1 MKYILS
7 LLLFFLLLGPVVA
20 QSEQDQVI
28 FKAMQDE
35 LQRNK
40 ENLALPGMDKPF
52 YLSYSLGRYR
62 QFEVSG
68 VLGAITSSME
78 LPWMGIGSSQLLL
91 GNYDN
96 TSDSR
101 YIGQFLK
108 IGMPAEADYDMIRQN
123 YWLVTDAA
131 YKWALQESAAKEAA
145 LKANPQTPEEAA
157 LPDLVKAEPITKIVE
172 SKPYDINMKEWENA
186 IRELSAIFKGY
197 KDIYNSSVGI
207 SGLDMEVY
215 KQTSEGV
222 TMKQPV
228 SYVNF
233 YAQGFVNT
241 ADGVKIGD
249 VYSVLVAR
257 PQDMPS
263 LEELKKN
270 VKAFAENLIKLK
282 DAPEVEEFYS
292 GPVLFEDGAS
302 SAIFTNNLLNQG
314 GLFAYRKPEGGRGG
328 AAKTLDGRI
337 GRKIMDNRLTVKNYS
352 TLDKYNGVPLLGA
365 YEIDAEGVVPAKEMT
380 LVDKGILRQMLNGR
394 VPSLKTP
401 HSTGSSRFVMT
412 GQDIVYVTAPG
423 TIHIEVDKGTKQD
436 KMKKALI
443 KAAKDEGLD
452 YAYIVRSMAGTA
464 SRIYKVDVKDGS
476 ETQVRFGDVS
486 AINLSKI
493 KRVLDISSKENVSN
507 YILNRQVLS
516 SLIYPASILIEDV
529 EINKSEPK
537 KEKEPVLKF
546 PLQR

>member
-1 MKYILS
+1 MRYILS
-7 LLLFFLLLGPVVA
+7 LLIFFLLVGPVVA
-20 QSEQDQVI
+20 QNEQDQVI

-40 ENLALPGMDKPF
+40 AELALPGMDKPF
-52 YLSYSLGRYR
+52 YLSYSLGRFR
-62 QFEVSG
+62 QFEVVG
-68 VLGAITSSME
+68 ELGAITNSLE
-78 LPWMGIGSSQLLL
+78 LPWRGVGSSQLLL
-91 GNYDN
+91 GDYNN
-96 TSDSR
+96 TNDTR
-101 YIGQFLK
+101 FVGQFMK
-108 IGMPAEADYDMIRQN
+108 VGMPAEADYDMIRRN
-123 YWLVTDAA
+123 FWLVSDAA
-131 YKWALQESAAKEAA
+131 YKMALREAAAKEAA
-145 LKANPQTPEEAA
+145 LKSNPQTQEEAQ

-172 SKPYDINMKEWENA
+172 SKVPYEIDIKKWENT
-186 IRELSAIFKGY
+186 IRELSAIFKNY
-197 KDIYNSSVGI
+197 KEIYNSSVGI

-215 KQTSEGV
+215 KQTSEDV

-228 SYVNF
+228 TYANLF
-233 YAQGFVNT
+233 AQGYVT
-241 ADGVKIGD
+241 TEDGVRIGD
-249 VYSVLVAR
+249 ALSILVAR

-263 LEELKKN
+263 LEDLKKK
-270 VKAFAENLIKLK
+270 VTAFAENLMKLRN
-282 DAPEVEEFYS
+282 APVVEEFYS

-302 SAIFTNNLLNQG
+302 SIFVNNLLNQG
-314 GLFAYRKPEGGRGG
+314 GLFAYRKPIGQAGGR
-328 AAKTLDGRI
+328 TLEGRI
-337 GRKIMDNRLTVKNYS
+337 GRKIIDNRLTVKNYTS
-352 TLDKYNGVPLLGA
+352 LEKYDGTPLLGA
-365 YEIDAEGVVPAKEMT
+365 YEIDAEGVIPEKEMT

-394 VPSLKTP
+394 VPSLKTQ

-412 GQDIVYVTAPG
+412 GSDIVYATAPG
-423 TIHIEVDKGTKQD
+423 TIHIQVDKGTKQD

-452 YAYIVRSMAGTA
+452 YAYIVRSIAGPA

-486 AINLSKI
+486 AINLAKI

-516 SLIYPASILIEDV
+516 SLIYPASVLIEDV

>member
-1 MKYILS
+1 MRYILS
-7 LLLFFLLLGPVVA
+7 LLIFFLLVGPVVA
-20 QSEQDQVI
+20 QNEQDQVI

-40 ENLALPGMDKPF
+40 AELALPGMDKPF
-52 YLSYSLGRYR
+52 YLSFSLGRFR
-62 QFEVSG
+62 QFEVVG
-68 VLGAITSSME
+68 ELGAITNSLE
-78 LPWMGIGSSQLLL
+78 LPWRGIGSSQLLL
-91 GNYDN
+91 GDYNN
-96 TSDSR
+96 TNDTR
-101 YIGQFLK
+101 FVGQFMK
-108 IGMPAEADYDMIRQN
+108 VGMPAEADYDMIRRN
-123 YWLVTDAA
+123 FWLVSDAA
-131 YKWALQESAAKEAA
+131 YKMALREAAAKEAA
-145 LKANPQTPEEAA
+145 LKSNPQTPEEAQ

-172 SKPYDINMKEWENA
+172 SKVPYEIDIKKWENT
-186 IRELSAIFKGY
+186 IRELSAIFKNY
-197 KDIYNSSVGI
+197 KEIYNSSVGI

-215 KQTSEGV
+215 KQTSEDV

-228 SYVNF
+228 TYVNLF
-233 YAQGFVNT
+233 AQGYVT
-241 ADGVKIGD
+241 TEDGVRIGD
-249 VYSVLVAR
+249 ALSILVAR

-263 LEELKKN
+263 LEDLKKK
-270 VKAFAENLIKLK
+270 VTAFAENLMKLRN
-282 DAPEVEEFYS
+282 APVVEEFYS

-302 SAIFTNNLLNQG
+302 SSIFVNNLLNQS
-314 GLFAYRKPEGGRGG
+314 GLFAYRKPIGQAGGR
-328 AAKTLDGRI
+328 TLEGRI
-337 GRKIMDNRLTVKNYS
+337 GRKIIDNRLTVKNYTS
-352 TLDKYNGVPLLGA
+352 LEKYDGTPLLGA
-365 YEIDAEGVVPAKEMT
+365 YEIDAEGVIPEKEMT

-394 VPSLKTP
+394 VPSLKTQ

-412 GQDIVYVTAPG
+412 GSDIVYVTAPG
-423 TIHIEVDKGTKQD
+423 TIHIQVDKGTKQD

-452 YAYIVRSMAGTA
+452 YAYIVRSIAGPA

-476 ETQVRFGDVS
+476 VS
-486 AINLSKI
+486 AINLAKI

-516 SLIYPASILIEDV
+516 SLIYPASVLIEDV

>member
-1 MKYILS
+1 MRYILS
-7 LLLFFLLLGPVVA
+7 LLIFFLLVGPVVA
-20 QSEQDQVI
+20 QNEQDQVI

-40 ENLALPGMDKPF
+40 AELALPGMDKPF
-52 YLSYSLGRYR
+52 YLSYSLGRFR
-62 QFEVSG
+62 QFEVVG
-68 VLGAITSSME
+68 ELGAITNSLE
-78 LPWMGIGSSQLLL
+78 LPWRGVGSSQLLL
-91 GNYDN
+91 GDYNN
-96 TSDSR
+96 TNDTR
-101 YIGQFLK
+101 FVGQFMK
-108 IGMPAEADYDMIRQN
+108 VGMPAEADYDMIRRN
-123 YWLVTDAA
+123 FWLVSDAA
-131 YKWALQESAAKEAA
+131 YKMALREAAAKEAA
-145 LKANPQTPEEAA
+145 LKSNPQTQEEAQ

-172 SKPYDINMKEWENA
+172 SKVPYEIDIKKWENT
-186 IRELSAIFKGY
+186 IRELSAIFKNY
-197 KDIYNSSVGI
+197 KEIYNSSVGI

-215 KQTSEGV
+215 KQTSEDV

-228 SYVNF
+228 TYANLF
-233 YAQGFVNT
+233 AQGYVT
-241 ADGVKIGD
+241 TEDGVRIGD
-249 VYSVLVAR
+249 ALSILVAR

-263 LEELKKN
+263 LEDLKKK
-270 VKAFAENLIKLK
+270 VTAFAENLMKLRN
-282 DAPEVEEFYS
+282 APVVEDS

-302 SAIFTNNLLNQG
+302 SSIFVNNLLNQG
-314 GLFAYRKPEGGRGG
+314 GLFAYRKPIGQAGGR
-328 AAKTLDGRI
+328 TLEGRI
-337 GRKIMDNRLTVKNYS
+337 GRKIIDNRLTVKNYTS
-352 TLDKYNGVPLLGA
+352 LEKYDGTPLLGA
-365 YEIDAEGVVPAKEMT
+365 YEIDAEGVIPEKEMT

-394 VPSLKTP
+394 VPSLKTQ

-412 GQDIVYVTAPG
+412 GSDIVYATAPG
-423 TIHIEVDKGTKQD
+423 TIHIQVDKGTKQD

-452 YAYIVRSMAGTA
+452 YAYIVRSIAGPA

-486 AINLSKI
+486 AINLAKI

-516 SLIYPASILIEDV
+516 SLIYPASVLIEDV

>member
-1 MKYILS
+1 
-7 LLLFFLLLGPVVA
+7 
-20 QSEQDQVI
+20 
-28 FKAMQDE
+28 MQDE

-40 ENLALPGMDKPF
+40 AELALPGMDKPF
-52 YLSYSLGRYR
+52 YLSFSLGRFR
-62 QFEVSG
+62 QFEVVG
-68 VLGAITSSME
+68 ELGAITNSLE
-78 LPWMGIGSSQLLL
+78 LPWRGIGSSQLLL
-91 GNYDN
+91 GDYNN
-96 TSDSR
+96 TNDTR
-101 YIGQFLK
+101 FVGQFMK
-108 IGMPAEADYDMIRQN
+108 VGMPAEADYDMIRRN
-123 YWLVTDAA
+123 FWLVSDAA
-131 YKWALQESAAKEAA
+131 YKMALREAAAKEAA
-145 LKANPQTPEEAA
+145 LKSNPQTPEEAQ

-172 SKPYDINMKEWENA
+172 SKVPYEIDIKKWENT
-186 IRELSAIFKGY
+186 IRELSAIFKNY
-197 KDIYNSSVGI
+197 KEIYNSSVGI

-215 KQTSEGV
+215 KQTSEDV

-228 SYVNF
+228 TYANLF
-233 YAQGFVNT
+233 AQGYVT
-241 ADGVKIGD
+241 TEDGVRIGD
-249 VYSVLVAR
+249 ALSILVAR

-263 LEELKKN
+263 LEDLKKK
-270 VKAFAENLIKLK
+270 VTAFAENLMKLRN
-282 DAPEVEEFYS
+282 APVVEEFYS

-302 SAIFTNNLLNQG
+302 SSIFVNNLLNQG
-314 GLFAYRKPEGGRGG
+314 GLFAYRKPIGQAGGR
-328 AAKTLDGRI
+328 TLEGRI
-337 GRKIMDNRLTVKNYS
+337 GRKIIDNRLTVKNYTS
-352 TLDKYNGVPLLGA
+352 LDKYDGTPLLGA
-365 YEIDAEGVVPAKEMT
+365 YEIDAEGVIPEKEMT

-394 VPSLKTP
+394 VPSLKTQ

-412 GQDIVYVTAPG
+412 GSDIVYTTAPG
-423 TIHIEVDKGTKQD
+423 TIHIQVNKGTKQD

-452 YAYIVRSMAGTA
+452 YAYIVRSIAGPA

-486 AINLSKI
+486 AINLAKI

-516 SLIYPASILIEDV
+516 SLIYPASVLIEDV

>member
-1 MKYILS
+1 MRYILS
-7 LLLFFLLLGPVVA
+7 LLIFFLLVGPVVA
-20 QSEQDQVI
+20 QNEQDQVI

-40 ENLALPGMDKPF
+40 AELALPGMDKPF
-52 YLSYSLGRYR
+52 YLSYSLGRFR
-62 QFEVSG
+62 QFEVVG
-68 VLGAITSSME
+68 ELGAITNSLE
-78 LPWMGIGSSQLLL
+78 LPWRGVGSSQLLL
-91 GNYDN
+91 GDYNN
-96 TSDSR
+96 TNDTR
-101 YIGQFLK
+101 FVGQFMK
-108 IGMPAEADYDMIRQN
+108 VGMPAEADYDMIRRN
-123 YWLVTDAA
+123 FWLVSDAA
-131 YKWALQESAAKEAA
+131 YKMALREAAAKEAA
-145 LKANPQTPEEAA
+145 LKSNPQTPEEAQ

-172 SKPYDINMKEWENA
+172 SKVPYEIDIKKWENT
-186 IRELSAIFKGY
+186 IRELSAIFKNY
-197 KDIYNSSVGI
+197 KEIYNSSVGI

-215 KQTSEGV
+215 KQTSEDV

-228 SYVNF
+228 TYANLF
-233 YAQGFVNT
+233 AQGYVT
-241 ADGVKIGD
+241 TEDGVRIGD
-249 VYSVLVAR
+249 ALSILVAR
-257 PQDMPS
+257 PQDMP
-263 LEELKKN
+263 LGRFEKK
-270 VKAFAENLIKLK
+270 VTAFAENLMKLRN
-282 DAPEVEEFYS
+282 APVVEEFYS

-302 SAIFTNNLLNQG
+302 SSIFVNNLLNQG
-314 GLFAYRKPEGGRGG
+314 GLFAYRKPIGQAGGR
-328 AAKTLDGRI
+328 TLEGHI
-337 GRKIMDNRLTVKNYS
+337 GRKIIDNRLTVKNYTS
-352 TLDKYNGVPLLGA
+352 LEKYDGTPLLGA
-365 YEIDAEGVVPAKEMT
+365 YEIDAEGVIPEKEMT

-394 VPSLKTP
+394 VPSLKTQ

-412 GQDIVYVTAPG
+412 GSDIVYATAPG
-423 TIHIEVDKGTKQD
+423 TIHIQVDKGTKQD

-452 YAYIVRSMAGTA
+452 YAYIVRSIAGPA

-486 AINLSKI
+486 AINLAKI

-516 SLIYPASILIEDV
+516 SLIYPASVLIEDV

>member
-7 LLLFFLLLGPVVA
+7 LLLCFLLLGPVFA

-68 VLGAITSSME
+68 VLGAITNSLN
-78 LPWMGIGSSQLLL
+78 LPWRGVGSSQLLL

-101 YIGQFLK
+101 YVGQFMK
-108 IGMPAEADYDMIRQN
+108 VGMPAEADYDMIRQN
-123 YWLVTDAA
+123 FWLVTDAA

-145 LKANPQTPEEAA
+145 LKANPQTPEEIA
-157 LPDLVKAEPITKIVE
+157 LPDLMKAEPITKIVE

-186 IRELSAIFKGY
+186 IRELSAIFKNY

-222 TMKQPV
+222 AMKQPV

-241 ADGVKIGD
+241 EDGVRIGD

-270 VKAFAENLIKLK
+270 VTAFAENLIKLRN
-282 DAPEVEEFYS
+282 APEVEEFYS

-302 SAIFTNNLLNQG
+302 AGIFTGNLLNQT
-314 GLFAYRKPEGGRGG
+314 GLFAYRKADNGRGQ

-352 TLDKYNGVPLLGA
+352 SLDKYNGVSLLGA
-365 YEIDAEGVVPAKEMT
+365 YEIDAEGVVPEKEMT
-380 LVDKGILRQMLNGR
+380 LVDKGILRRMLNGR
-394 VPSLKTP
+394 VPALKTP
-401 HSTGSSRFVMT
+401 QSTGSSRFVMT
-412 GQDIVYVTAPG
+412 GSDIVYVTAPG
-423 TIHIEVDKGTKQD
+423 TIHIEVEKGTKQD

-452 YAYIVRSMAGTA
+452 YAYIVRSLAGMA

-486 AINLSKI
+486 AINLAKI

>member
-1 MKYILS
+1 MRYILS
-7 LLLFFLLLGPVVA
+7 LLIFFLLVGPVVA
-20 QSEQDQVI
+20 QNEQDQVI

-40 ENLALPGMDKPF
+40 AELALPGMDKPF
-52 YLSYSLGRYR
+52 YLSFSLGRFR
-62 QFEVSG
+62 QFEVVG
-68 VLGAITSSME
+68 ELGAITNSLE
-78 LPWMGIGSSQLLL
+78 LPWRGIGSSQLLL
-91 GNYDN
+91 GDYNN
-96 TSDSR
+96 TNDTR
-101 YIGQFLK
+101 FVGQFMK
-108 IGMPAEADYDMIRQN
+108 VGMPAEADYDMIRRN
-123 YWLVTDAA
+123 FWLVSDAA
-131 YKWALQESAAKEAA
+131 YKMALREAAAKEAA
-145 LKANPQTPEEAA
+145 LKSNPQTPEEAQ
-157 LPDLVKAEPITKIVE
+157 LPDLVKE
-172 SKPYDINMKEWENA
+172 
-186 IRELSAIFKGY
+186 
-197 KDIYNSSVGI
+197 IYNSSVGI

-215 KQTSEGV
+215 KQTSEDV

-228 SYVNF
+228 TYVNLF
-233 YAQGFVNT
+233 AQGYVT
-241 ADGVKIGD
+241 TEDGVRIGD
-249 VYSVLVAR
+249 ALSILVAR

-263 LEELKKN
+263 LEDLKKK
-270 VKAFAENLIKLK
+270 VTAFAENLMKLRN
-282 DAPEVEEFYS
+282 APVVEEFYS

-302 SAIFTNNLLNQG
+302 SSIFVNNLLNQS
-314 GLFAYRKPEGGRGG
+314 GLFAYRKPIGQAGGR
-328 AAKTLDGRI
+328 TLEGRI
-337 GRKIMDNRLTVKNYS
+337 GRKIIDNRLTVKNYTS
-352 TLDKYNGVPLLGA
+352 LEKYDGTPLLGA
-365 YEIDAEGVVPAKEMT
+365 YEIDAEGVIPEKEMT

-394 VPSLKTP
+394 VPSLKTQ

-412 GQDIVYVTAPG
+412 GSDIVYVTAPG
-423 TIHIEVDKGTKQD
+423 TIHIQVDKGTKQD

-452 YAYIVRSMAGTA
+452 YAYIVRSIAGPA

-486 AINLSKI
+486 AINLAKI

-516 SLIYPASILIEDV
+516 SLIYPASVLIEDV

>member
-1 MKYILS
+1 MKIYILS
-7 LLLFFLLLGPVVA
+7 LLLFFLLAGTTFA
-20 QSEQDQVI
+20 QSEQDEVV

-40 ENLALPGMDKPF
+40 EQLALPGMDKPF
-52 YLSYSLGRYR
+52 YLSYSLGRFR
-62 QFEVSG
+62 QFEVVG
-68 VLGAITSSME
+68 VLGAITNSLE
-78 LPWMGIGSSQLLL
+78 LPWSAVGSSQVLL
-91 GNYDN
+91 GDYNQ
-96 TSDSR
+96 TSDTR
-101 YIGQFLK
+101 YIGQFPNV
-108 IGMPAEADYDMIRQN
+108 GMPGEADYDMIRRN
-123 YWLVTDAA
+123 FWLVTDAA

-145 LKANPQTPEEAA
+145 LKANPQTAEEAQLA
-157 LPDLVKAEPITKIVE
+157 DLVKAEPITKIVE
-172 SKPYDINMKEWENA
+172 SKTPYKIDLKEWENT
-186 IRELSAIFKGY
+186 IRELSAIFKDY

-228 SYVNF
+228 SYVNLF
-233 YAQGFVNT
+233 AQGYVNT
-241 ADGVKIGD
+241 AEGVRIGD
-249 VYSVLVAR
+249 SYSVLVAR
-257 PQDMPS
+257 PQDVPS

-270 VKAFAENLIKLK
+270 VKAFAENLMKLK

-302 SAIFTNNLLNQG
+302 SSIFVNNLLNQG
-314 GLFAYRKPEGGRGG
+314 ALFAFRKAEGGQ
-328 AAKTLDGRI
+328 AARTLEGRI

-352 TLDKYNGVPLLGA
+352 SLDKYNGVPLLGA
-365 YEIDAEGVVPAKEMT
+365 YEIDAEGVMPEKEMT

-401 HSTGSSRFVMT
+401 HSTGSSRFVMS
-412 GQDIVYVTAPG
+412 GNNIVYVTAPG
-423 TIHIEVDKGTKQD
+423 TIHIQVEKGTKQD

-443 KAAKDEGLD
+443 KAAKEEGLD
-452 YAYIVRSMAGTA
+452 YAYIVRRIAGTA
-464 SRIYKVDVKDGS
+464 SQIFKVDVKDGS

-486 AINLSKI
+486 AINLAKI

-529 EINKSEPK
+529 EINKSQPT

>member
-1 MKYILS
+1 MMRYILS
-7 LLLFFLLLGPVVA
+7 LLIFFLLVGPVVA
-20 QSEQDQVI
+20 QNQQDQTI

-40 ENLALPGMDKPF
+40 AELALPGMDKPF
-52 YLSYSLGRYR
+52 YLSYSFGMYR
-62 QFEVSG
+62 QFEVVG
-68 VLGAITSSME
+68 VLGAITNSLE
-78 LPWMGIGSSQLLL
+78 LPWRGIGSTQLLL
-91 GNYDN
+91 GDYNN

-101 YIGQFLK
+101 YIGQFYK
-108 IGMPAEADYDMIRQN
+108 VGMPGEADYDMIRRN
-123 YWLVTDAA
+123 FWLVSDVA
-131 YKWALQESAAKEAA
+131 YKMALRESAGKEAA
-145 LKANPQTPEEAA
+145 LKANPQTPEEAQ
-157 LPDLVKAEPITKIVE
+157 LPDLVKTEPITKIVE
-172 SKPYDINMKEWENA
+172 SKVPYEINLKEWENT
-186 IRELSAIFKGY
+186 IRELSAIFKNY
-197 KDIYNSSVGI
+197 KEIYNSSVGI

-215 KQTSEGV
+215 KQTSEDV

-228 SYVNF
+228 SYANF
-233 YAQGFVNT
+233 FAQGYVT
-241 ADGVKIGD
+241 TEDGVKIGD
-249 VYSVLVAR
+249 ALSILVAR

-263 LEELKKN
+263 LEDLKKK
-270 VKAFAENLIKLK
+270 VTAFAEGLIKLK
-282 DAPEVEEFYS
+282 NAPVVEEFYS

-302 SAIFTNNLLNQG
+302 SSIFTNNLLNQG
-314 GLFAYRKPEGGRGG
+314 GLFAYRKAIGQPAGR
-328 AAKTLDGRI
+328 TLEGRI
-337 GRKIMDNRLTVKNYS
+337 GRKIVDNRLTVKNYT
-352 TLDKYNGVPLLGA
+352 TLDKYNGIPLLGA
-365 YEIDAEGVVPAKEMT
+365 YEIDAEGVVPEKEMT

-394 VPSLKTP
+394 VPSLKTQY
-401 HSTGSSRFVMT
+401 STGSSRFVMS
-412 GQDIVYVTAPG
+412 GSDIVYVTAPG
-423 TIHIEVDKGTKQD
+423 TIHIQVDKGTKQD

-452 YAYIVRSMAGTA
+452 YAYIVRGLAGPA

-486 AINLSKI
+486 AINLAKI

-516 SLIYPASILIEDV
+516 SLIYPASVLIEDV

>member
-1 MKYILS
+1 MRYILS
-7 LLLFFLLLGPVVA
+7 LLIFFLLVGPVVA
-20 QSEQDQVI
+20 QNEQDQVI

-40 ENLALPGMDKPF
+40 AELALPGMDKPF
-52 YLSYSLGRYR
+52 YLSFSLGRFR
-62 QFEVSG
+62 QFEVVG
-68 VLGAITSSME
+68 ELGAITNSLE
-78 LPWMGIGSSQLLL
+78 LPWRGIGSSQLLL
-91 GNYDN
+91 GDYNN
-96 TSDSR
+96 TNDTR
-101 YIGQFLK
+101 FVGQFLK
-108 IGMPAEADYDMIRQN
+108 VGMPAEADYDMIRRN
-123 YWLVTDAA
+123 FWLVSDAA
-131 YKWALQESAAKEAA
+131 YKMALREAAAKEAA
-145 LKANPQTPEEAA
+145 LKSNPQTPEEAQ

-172 SKPYDINMKEWENA
+172 SKVPYEIDIKKWENT
-186 IRELSAIFKGY
+186 IRELSAIFKNY
-197 KDIYNSSVGI
+197 KEIYNSSVGI

-215 KQTSEGV
+215 KQTSEDV

-228 SYVNF
+228 TYVNLF
-233 YAQGFVNT
+233 AQGYVT
-241 ADGVKIGD
+241 TEDGVRIGD
-249 VYSVLVAR
+249 ALSILVAR

-263 LEELKKN
+263 LEDLKKK
-270 VKAFAENLIKLK
+270 VTAFAENLMKLRN
-282 DAPEVEEFYS
+282 APVVEEFYS
-292 GPVLFEDGAS
+292 GPS
-302 SAIFTNNLLNQG
+302 SSIFVNNLLNQS
-314 GLFAYRKPEGGRGG
+314 GLFAYRKPIGQAGGR
-328 AAKTLDGRI
+328 TLEGRI
-337 GRKIMDNRLTVKNYS
+337 GRKIIDNRLTVKNYTS
-352 TLDKYNGVPLLGA
+352 LEKYDGTPLLGA
-365 YEIDAEGVVPAKEMT
+365 YEIDAEGVIPEKEMT

-394 VPSLKTP
+394 VPSLKTQ

-412 GQDIVYVTAPG
+412 GSDIVYVTAPG
-423 TIHIEVDKGTKQD
+423 TIHIQVDKGTKQD

-452 YAYIVRSMAGTA
+452 YAYIVRSIAGPA

-486 AINLSKI
+486 AINLAKI

-516 SLIYPASILIEDV
+516 SLIYPASVLIEDV

>member
-1 MKYILS
+1 MRYILS
-7 LLLFFLLLGPVVA
+7 LLIFFLLVGPVVA
-20 QSEQDQVI
+20 QNEQDQVI

-40 ENLALPGMDKPF
+40 AELALPGMDKPF
-52 YLSYSLGRYR
+52 YLSYSLGRFR
-62 QFEVSG
+62 QFEVVG
-68 VLGAITSSME
+68 ELGAITNSLE
-78 LPWMGIGSSQLLL
+78 LPWRGIGSSQLLL
-91 GNYDN
+91 GDYNN
-96 TSDSR
+96 TIDTR
-101 YIGQFLK
+101 FVGQFMK
-108 IGMPAEADYDMIRQN
+108 VGMPAEADYDMIRRN
-123 YWLVTDAA
+123 FWLVSDAA
-131 YKWALQESAAKEAA
+131 YKMALREAAAKEAA
-145 LKANPQTPEEAA
+145 LKSNPQTQEEAQ

-172 SKPYDINMKEWENA
+172 SKVPYEIDIKKWENT
-186 IRELSAIFKGY
+186 IRELSAIFKNY
-197 KDIYNSSVGI
+197 KEIYNSSVGI

-215 KQTSEGV
+215 KQTSEDV

-228 SYVNF
+228 TYANLF
-233 YAQGFVNT
+233 AQGYVT
-241 ADGVKIGD
+241 TEDGVRIGL
-249 VYSVLVAR
+249 SILVAR

-263 LEELKKN
+263 LEDLKKK
-270 VKAFAENLIKLK
+270 VTAFAENLMKLRN
-282 DAPEVEEFYS
+282 APVVEEFYS

-302 SAIFTNNLLNQG
+302 SSIFVNNLLNQG
-314 GLFAYRKPEGGRGG
+314 GLFAYRKPIGQAGGR
-328 AAKTLDGRI
+328 TLEGRI
-337 GRKIMDNRLTVKNYS
+337 GRKIIDNRLTVKNYTS
-352 TLDKYNGVPLLGA
+352 LEKYDGTPLLGA
-365 YEIDAEGVVPAKEMT
+365 YEIDAEGVIPEKEMT

-394 VPSLKTP
+394 VPSLKTQ

-412 GQDIVYVTAPG
+412 GSDIVYATAPG
-423 TIHIEVDKGTKQD
+423 TIHIQVDKGTKQD

-452 YAYIVRSMAGTA
+452 YAYIVRSIAGPA

-486 AINLSKI
+486 AINLAKI

-516 SLIYPASILIEDV
+516 SLIYPASVLIEDV

>member
-1 MKYILS
+1 
-7 LLLFFLLLGPVVA
+7 
-20 QSEQDQVI
+20 
-28 FKAMQDE
+28 MQDE

-40 ENLALPGMDKPF
+40 AELALPGMDKPF
-52 YLSYSLGRYR
+52 YLSYSLGRFR
-62 QFEVSG
+62 QFEVVG
-68 VLGAITSSME
+68 ELGAITNSLE
-78 LPWMGIGSSQLLL
+78 LPWRGVGSSQLLL
-91 GNYDN
+91 GDYNN
-96 TSDSR
+96 TNDTR
-101 YIGQFLK
+101 FVGQFMK
-108 IGMPAEADYDMIRQN
+108 VGMPAEADYDMIRRN
-123 YWLVTDAA
+123 FWLVSDAA
-131 YKWALQESAAKEAA
+131 YKMALREAAAKEAA
-145 LKANPQTPEEAA
+145 LKSNPQTQEEAQ

-172 SKPYDINMKEWENA
+172 SKVPYEIDIKKWENT
-186 IRELSAIFKGY
+186 IRELSAIFKNY
-197 KDIYNSSVGI
+197 KEIYNSSVGI

-215 KQTSEGV
+215 KQTSEDV

-228 SYVNF
+228 TYANLF
-233 YAQGFVNT
+233 AQGYVT
-241 ADGVKIGD
+241 TEDGVRIGD
-249 VYSVLVAR
+249 ALSILVAR

-263 LEELKKN
+263 LEDLKKK
-270 VKAFAENLIKLK
+270 VTAFAENLMKLRN
-282 DAPEVEEFYS
+282 APVVEEFYS

-302 SAIFTNNLLNQG
+302 SSIFVNNLLNQG
-314 GLFAYRKPEGGRGG
+314 GLFAYRKPIGQAGGR
-328 AAKTLDGRI
+328 TLEGHI
-337 GRKIMDNRLTVKNYS
+337 GRKIIDNRLTVKNYTS
-352 TLDKYNGVPLLGA
+352 LEKYDGTPLLGA
-365 YEIDAEGVVPAKEMT
+365 YEIDAEGVIPEKEMT

-394 VPSLKTP
+394 VPSLKTQ

-412 GQDIVYVTAPG
+412 GSDIVYATAPG
-423 TIHIEVDKGTKQD
+423 TIHIQVDKGTKQD

-452 YAYIVRSMAGTA
+452 YAYIVRSIAGPA

-486 AINLSKI
+486 AINLAKI

-516 SLIYPASILIEDV
+516 SLIYPASVLIEDV

>member
-1 MKYILS
+1 LV
-7 LLLFFLLLGPVVA
+7 FFLLAGPVVA
-20 QSEQDQVI
+20 QSEEDRVI

-40 ENLALPGMDKPF
+40 AELALPGMDKPF
-52 YLSYSLGRYR
+52 YLSYSFGMYR
-62 QFEVSG
+62 QFEVIG
-68 VLGAITSSME
+68 VLGAITNSLE
-78 LPWMGIGSSQLLL
+78 LPWRGIGSTQLLL
-91 GNYDN
+91 GDYAH

-101 YIGQFLK
+101 YVGQFYK
-108 IGMPAEADYDMIRQN
+108 VGMPGEADYDMIRRN
-123 YWLVTDAA
+123 FWLVSDVA
-131 YKWALQESAAKEAA
+131 YKMALREAAGKEAA

-157 LPDLVKAEPITKIVE
+157 LPDLVRAEPITKIVE
-172 SKPYDINMKEWENA
+172 SKVPYEIDLKAWENV

-197 KDIYNSSVGI
+197 KEIYNSSVGI
-207 SGLDMEVY
+207 SGLDMAVY
-215 KQTSEGV
+215 KQTSEDV

-228 SYVNF
+228 SYANLF
-233 YAQGFVNT
+233 AQGYVT
-241 ADGVKIGD
+241 TEEGVRIGD
-249 VYSVLVAR
+249 ALSILVAR

-263 LEELKKN
+263 LEDLKRK
-270 VKAFAENLIKLK
+270 VTAFAEGLIKLK
-282 DAPEVEEFYS
+282 NAPVVDEFYS

-302 SAIFTNNLLNQG
+302 SGIFVNNLLNQG
-314 GLFAYRKPEGGRGG
+314 GLFAYRKAVGQPAGR
-328 AAKTLDGRI
+328 TLEGRI
-337 GRKIMDNRLTVKNYS
+337 GRKIVDNRLTVKNYTS
-352 TLDKYNGVPLLGA
+352 LDKYNGTPLLGA
-365 YEIDAEGVVPAKEMT
+365 YEIDAEGVVPEKEMT
-380 LVDKGILRQMLNGR
+380 LVDKGILRRMLNGR

-401 HSTGSSRFVMT
+401 FSTGSSRFVMS
-412 GQDIVYVTAPG
+412 GSDIVYVTAPG
-423 TIHIEVDKGTKQD
+423 TIHIQVDKGTKQD

-452 YAYIVRSMAGTA
+452 YAYIVRGLAGPA

-486 AINLSKI
+486 AINLAKM

-516 SLIYPASILIEDV
+516 SLIYPASVLIEDV

>member
-1 MKYILS
+1 MRYILS
-7 LLLFFLLLGPVVA
+7 LLIFFLLVGPVVA
-20 QSEQDQVI
+20 QNEQDQVI

-40 ENLALPGMDKPF
+40 AELALPGMDKPF
-52 YLSYSLGRYR
+52 YLSFSLGRFR
-62 QFEVSG
+62 QFEVVG
-68 VLGAITSSME
+68 ELGAITNSLE
-78 LPWMGIGSSQLLL
+78 LPWRGIGSSQLLL
-91 GNYDN
+91 GDYNN
-96 TSDSR
+96 TNDTR
-101 YIGQFLK
+101 FVGQFMKL
-108 IGMPAEADYDMIRQN
+108 GMPAEADYDMIRRN
-123 YWLVTDAA
+123 FWLVSDAA
-131 YKWALQESAAKEAA
+131 YKMALREAAAKEAA
-145 LKANPQTPEEAA
+145 LKSNPQTPEEAQ

-172 SKPYDINMKEWENA
+172 SKVPYEIDIKKWENT
-186 IRELSAIFKGY
+186 IRELSAIFKNY
-197 KDIYNSSVGI
+197 KEIYNSSVGI

-215 KQTSEGV
+215 KQTSEDV

-228 SYVNF
+228 TYVNLF
-233 YAQGFVNT
+233 AQGYVT
-241 ADGVKIGD
+241 TEDGVRIGD
-249 VYSVLVAR
+249 ALSILVAR

-263 LEELKKN
+263 LEDLKKK
-270 VKAFAENLIKLK
+270 VTAFAENLMKLRN
-282 DAPEVEEFYS
+282 APVVEEFYS

-302 SAIFTNNLLNQG
+302 SSIFVNNLLNQS
-314 GLFAYRKPEGGRGG
+314 GLFAYRKPIGQAGGR
-328 AAKTLDGRI
+328 TLEGRI
-337 GRKIMDNRLTVKNYS
+337 GRKIIDNRLTVKNYTS
-352 TLDKYNGVPLLGA
+352 LEKYDGTPLLGA
-365 YEIDAEGVVPAKEMT
+365 YEIDAEGVIPEKEMT

-394 VPSLKTP
+394 VPSLKTQ

-412 GQDIVYVTAPG
+412 GSDIVYVTAPG
-423 TIHIEVDKGTKQD
+423 TIHIQVDKGTKQD

-452 YAYIVRSMAGTA
+452 YAYIVRSIAGPA

-486 AINLSKI
+486 AINLAKI

-516 SLIYPASILIEDV
+516 SLIYPASVLIEDV

-546 PLQR
+546 PLHR

>member
-7 LLLFFLLLGPVVA
+7 LLLCFLLLGPVFA

-68 VLGAITSSME
+68 ALGAITNSLN
-78 LPWMGIGSSQLLL
+78 LPWRGVGSSQLFL

-101 YIGQFLK
+101 YIGQFMK
-108 IGMPAEADYDMIRQN
+108 VGMPAEADYDMIRQN
-123 YWLVTDAA
+123 FWLVTDAA

-186 IRELSAIFKGY
+186 IRELSAIFKNY

-241 ADGVKIGD
+241 EDGVRIGD

-270 VKAFAENLIKLK
+270 VTAFAENLIKLK
-282 DAPEVEEFYS
+282 NAPEVEEFYS

-302 SAIFTNNLLNQG
+302 AGIFTNNLLNQG
-314 GLFAYRKPEGGRGG
+314 GLFAYRKADNGRGQ

-352 TLDKYNGVPLLGA
+352 TLDKYNGVSLLGA
-365 YEIDAEGVVPAKEMT
+365 YEIDAEGVVPEKEMT
-380 LVDKGILRQMLNGR
+380 LVDKGILRRMLNGR

-401 HSTGSSRFVMT
+401 QSTGSSRFVMT
-412 GQDIVYVTAPG
+412 GSDIVYVTAPG
-423 TIHIEVDKGTKQD
+423 TIHIEVEKGTKQD

-452 YAYIVRSMAGTA
+452 YAYIVRSLAGMA

-486 AINLSKI
+486 AINLAKI

>member
-1 MKYILS
+1 MRYILS
-7 LLLFFLLLGPVVA
+7 LLIFFLLVGPVVA
-20 QSEQDQVI
+20 QNEQDQVI

-40 ENLALPGMDKPF
+40 AELALPGMDKPF
-52 YLSYSLGRYR
+52 YLSFSLGRFR
-62 QFEVSG
+62 QFEVVG
-68 VLGAITSSME
+68 ELGAITNSLE
-78 LPWMGIGSSQLLL
+78 LPWRGIGSSQLLL
-91 GNYDN
+91 GDYNN
-96 TSDSR
+96 TNDTR
-101 YIGQFLK
+101 FVGQFMK
-108 IGMPAEADYDMIRQN
+108 VGMPAEADYDMIRRN
-123 YWLVTDAA
+123 FWLVSDAA
-131 YKWALQESAAKEAA
+131 YKMALREAAAKEAA
-145 LKANPQTPEEAA
+145 LKSNPQTPEEAQ

-172 SKPYDINMKEWENA
+172 SKVPYEIDIKKWENT
-186 IRELSAIFKGY
+186 IRELSAIFKNY
-197 KDIYNSSVGI
+197 KEIYNSSVGI

-215 KQTSEGV
+215 KQTSEDV

-228 SYVNF
+228 TYANLF
-233 YAQGFVNT
+233 AQGYVT
-241 ADGVKIGD
+241 TEDGVRIGD
-249 VYSVLVAR
+249 ALSILVAR

-263 LEELKKN
+263 LEDLKKK
-270 VKAFAENLIKLK
+270 VTAFAENLMKLRN
-282 DAPEVEEFYS
+282 APVVEEFYS

-302 SAIFTNNLLNQG
+302 SSIFVNNLLNQG
-314 GLFAYRKPEGGRGG
+314 G
-328 AAKTLDGRI
+328 
-337 GRKIMDNRLTVKNYS
+337 RKIIDNRLTVKNYTS
-352 TLDKYNGVPLLGA
+352 LDKYDGTPLLGA
-365 YEIDAEGVVPAKEMT
+365 YEIDAEGVIPEKEMT

-394 VPSLKTP
+394 VPSLKTQ

-412 GQDIVYVTAPG
+412 GSDIVYTTAPG
-423 TIHIEVDKGTKQD
+423 TIHIQVDKGTKQD

-452 YAYIVRSMAGTA
+452 YAYIVRSIAGPA

-486 AINLSKI
+486 AINLAKI

-516 SLIYPASILIEDV
+516 SLIYPASVLIEDV

>member
-7 LLLFFLLLGPVVA
+7 LLLCFLLLGSVFA

-68 VLGAITSSME
+68 TLGAITNSLN
-78 LPWMGIGSSQLLL
+78 LPWRGVGSSQLFL

-101 YIGQFLK
+101 YIGQFMK
-108 IGMPAEADYDMIRQN
+108 VGMPAEADYDMIRQN
-123 YWLVTDAA
+123 FWLVTDAA

-186 IRELSAIFKGY
+186 IRELSAIFKNY

-241 ADGVKIGD
+241 EDGVRIGD

-270 VKAFAENLIKLK
+270 VTAFAENLIKLK
-282 DAPEVEEFYS
+282 NAPEVEEFYS

-302 SAIFTNNLLNQG
+302 AGIFTSNLLNQS
-314 GLFAYRKPEGGRGG
+314 GLFAYRKADNGRGQ

-352 TLDKYNGVPLLGA
+352 ALDKYNGVSLLGA
-365 YEIDAEGVVPAKEMT
+365 YEIDAEGVVPEKEMT
-380 LVDKGILRQMLNGR
+380 LVDKGILRRMLNGR

-401 HSTGSSRFVMT
+401 QSTGSSRFVMT
-412 GQDIVYVTAPG
+412 GSDIVYVTAPG
-423 TIHIEVDKGTKQD
+423 TIHIEVEKGTKQD

-452 YAYIVRSMAGTA
+452 YAYIVRSLAGMA

-486 AINLSKI
+486 AINLAKI

>member
-328 AAKTLDGRI
+328 AAKT
-337 GRKIMDNRLTVKNYS
+337 
-352 TLDKYNGVPLLGA
+352 
-365 YEIDAEGVVPAKEMT
+365 
-380 LVDKGILRQMLNGR
+380 
-394 VPSLKTP
+394 
-401 HSTGSSRFVMT
+401 
-412 GQDIVYVTAPG
+412 
-423 TIHIEVDKGTKQD
+423 
-436 KMKKALI
+436 
-443 KAAKDEGLD
+443 
-452 YAYIVRSMAGTA
+452 
-464 SRIYKVDVKDGS
+464 
-476 ETQVRFGDVS
+476 
-486 AINLSKI
+486 
-493 KRVLDISSKENVSN
+493 
-507 YILNRQVLS
+507 
-516 SLIYPASILIEDV
+516 
-529 EINKSEPK
+529 
-537 KEKEPVLKF
+537 
-546 PLQR
+546 

>member
-1 MKYILS
+1 MRYILS
-7 LLLFFLLLGPVVA
+7 LLIFFLLVGPVVA
-20 QSEQDQVI
+20 QNEQDQVI

-40 ENLALPGMDKPF
+40 AELALPGMDKPF
-52 YLSYSLGRYR
+52 YLSYSLGRFR
-62 QFEVSG
+62 QFEVVG
-68 VLGAITSSME
+68 ELGAITNSLE
-78 LPWMGIGSSQLLL
+78 LPWRGVGSSQLLL
-91 GNYDN
+91 GDYNN
-96 TSDSR
+96 TNDTR
-101 YIGQFLK
+101 FVGQFMK
-108 IGMPAEADYDMIRQN
+108 VGMPAEADYDMIRRN
-123 YWLVTDAA
+123 FWLVSDAA
-131 YKWALQESAAKEAA
+131 YKMALREAAAKEAA
-145 LKANPQTPEEAA
+145 LKSNPQTQEEAQ
-157 LPDLVKAEPITKIVE
+157 LPEAEPITKIVE
-172 SKPYDINMKEWENA
+172 SKVPYEIDIKKWENT
-186 IRELSAIFKGY
+186 IRELSAIFKNY
-197 KDIYNSSVGI
+197 KEIYNSSVGI

-215 KQTSEGV
+215 KQTSEDV

-228 SYVNF
+228 TYANLF
-233 YAQGFVNT
+233 AQGYVT
-241 ADGVKIGD
+241 TEDGVRIGD
-249 VYSVLVAR
+249 ALSILVAR

-263 LEELKKN
+263 LEDLKKK
-270 VKAFAENLIKLK
+270 VTAFAENLMKLRN
-282 DAPEVEEFYS
+282 APVVEEFYS

-302 SAIFTNNLLNQG
+302 SSIFVNNLLNQG
-314 GLFAYRKPEGGRGG
+314 GLFAYRKPIGQAGGR
-328 AAKTLDGRI
+328 TLEGRI
-337 GRKIMDNRLTVKNYS
+337 GRKIIDNRLTVKNYTS
-352 TLDKYNGVPLLGA
+352 LEKYDGTPLLGA
-365 YEIDAEGVVPAKEMT
+365 YEIDAEGVIPEKEMT

-394 VPSLKTP
+394 VPSLKTQ

-412 GQDIVYVTAPG
+412 GSDIVYATAPG
-423 TIHIEVDKGTKQD
+423 TIHIQVDKGTKQD

-452 YAYIVRSMAGTA
+452 YAYIVRSIAGPA

-486 AINLSKI
+486 AINLAKI

-516 SLIYPASILIEDV
+516 SLIYPASVLIEDV

>member
-40 ENLALPGMDKPF
+40 ENLVLPGMDKPF
-52 YLSYSLGRYR
+52 YLSFSLGRYR

-68 VLGAITSSME
+68 VLGAITSSLE
-78 LPWMGIGSSQLLL
+78 LPWRGIASSQLLL
-91 GNYDN
+91 GDYDH

-101 YIGQFLK
+101 YVGQFLK
-108 IGMPAEADYDMIRQN
+108 VGMPAEADYDMIRQN
-123 YWLVTDAA
+123 FWLVTDAA

-172 SKPYDINMKEWENA
+172 GKPYNINMEEWERV
-186 IRELSAIFKGY
+186 IREVSAIFKNY

-233 YAQGFVNT
+233 YAQGYVNT
-241 ADGVKIGD
+241 AEGVKIGD
-249 VYSVLVAR
+249 AYSVLVAR

-263 LEELKKN
+263 LEDLKKS
-270 VKAFAENLIKLK
+270 VTAFAENLMK

-302 SAIFTNNLLNQG
+302 SSIFVNNLLNQG
-314 GLFAYRKPEGGRGG
+314 GLFAYRKADNGRGAG
-328 AAKTLDGRI
+328 ARTLDGRI

-412 GQDIVYVTAPG
+412 GSDIVYATAPG

-452 YAYIVRSMAGTA
+452 YAYIVRSIAGTA
-464 SRIYKVDVKDGS
+464 SKIYKVDVKDGS

-486 AINLSKI
+486 AINLAKI

>member
-1 MKYILS
+1 MRYILS
-7 LLLFFLLLGPVVA
+7 LLIFFLLVGPVVA
-20 QSEQDQVI
+20 QNEQDQVI

-40 ENLALPGMDKPF
+40 AELALPGMDKPF
-52 YLSYSLGRYR
+52 YLSFSLGRFR
-62 QFEVSG
+62 QFEVVG
-68 VLGAITSSME
+68 ELGAITNSLE
-78 LPWMGIGSSQLLL
+78 LPWRGIGSSQLLL
-91 GNYDN
+91 GDYNN
-96 TSDSR
+96 TNDTR
-101 YIGQFLK
+101 FVGQFMK
-108 IGMPAEADYDMIRQN
+108 VGMPAEADYDMIRRN
-123 YWLVTDAA
+123 FWLVSDAA
-131 YKWALQESAAKEAA
+131 YKMALREAAAKEAA
-145 LKANPQTPEEAA
+145 LKSNPQTPEEAQ

-172 SKPYDINMKEWENA
+172 SKVPYEIDIKKWENT
-186 IRELSAIFKGY
+186 IRELSAIFKNY
-197 KDIYNSSVGI
+197 KEIYNSSVGI

-215 KQTSEGV
+215 KQTSEDV

-228 SYVNF
+228 TYVNLF
-233 YAQGFVNT
+233 AQGYVT
-241 ADGVKIGD
+241 TEDGVRIGD
-249 VYSVLVAR
+249 ALSILVAR

-263 LEELKKN
+263 LEDLKKK
-270 VKAFAENLIKLK
+270 VTAFAENLMKLRN
-282 DAPEVEEFYS
+282 APVVEEFYS
-292 GPVLFEDGAS
+292 VLFEDGAS
-302 SAIFTNNLLNQG
+302 SSIFVNNLLNQS
-314 GLFAYRKPEGGRGG
+314 GLFAYRKPIGQAGGR
-328 AAKTLDGRI
+328 TLEGRI
-337 GRKIMDNRLTVKNYS
+337 GRKIIDNRLTVKNYTS
-352 TLDKYNGVPLLGA
+352 LEKYDGTPLLGA
-365 YEIDAEGVVPAKEMT
+365 YEIDAEGVIPEKEMT

-394 VPSLKTP
+394 VPSLKTQ

-412 GQDIVYVTAPG
+412 GSDIVYVTAPG
-423 TIHIEVDKGTKQD
+423 TIHIQVDKGTKQD

-452 YAYIVRSMAGTA
+452 YAYIVRSIAGPA

-486 AINLSKI
+486 AINLAKI

-516 SLIYPASILIEDV
+516 SLIYPASVLIEDV

>member
-7 LLLFFLLLGPVVA
+7 LLLCFLLLGPVFA

-68 VLGAITSSME
+68 VLGAITNSLN
-78 LPWMGIGSSQLLL
+78 LPWRGVGSSQLLL

-101 YIGQFLK
+101 YVGQFMK
-108 IGMPAEADYDMIRQN
+108 VGMPAEADYDMIRQN
-123 YWLVTDAA
+123 FWLVTDAA

-145 LKANPQTPEEAA
+145 LKANPRTPEEAA

-186 IRELSAIFKGY
+186 IRELSAIFKNY

-222 TMKQPV
+222 VMKQPV

-241 ADGVKIGD
+241 EDGVRIGD

-270 VKAFAENLIKLK
+270 VTAFAENLIKLK
-282 DAPEVEEFYS
+282 NAPEVEEFYS

-302 SAIFTNNLLNQG
+302 AGIFTDNLLNQG
-314 GLFAYRKPEGGRGG
+314 GLFAYRKADNGRGQ

-352 TLDKYNGVPLLGA
+352 ALDKYNGVSLLGA
-365 YEIDAEGVVPAKEMT
+365 YEIDAEGVVPEKEMT
-380 LVDKGILRQMLNGR
+380 LVDKGILRRMLNGR

-401 HSTGSSRFVMT
+401 QSTGSSRFVMT
-412 GQDIVYVTAPG
+412 GSDIVYVTAPG
-423 TIHIEVDKGTKQD
+423 TIHIEVEKGTKQD

-452 YAYIVRSMAGTA
+452 YAYIVRSLAGMA

-486 AINLSKI
+486 AINLAKI